1 MVLKIPA
8 KEVAIQE
15 VKGICSL
22 CSNFDTSKDWCPYC
36 LLNISR
42 IENDREAAHEK
53 RTALSPDNFH
63 GRRL

>member
-22 CSNFDTSKDWCPYC
+22 CSNFDTSKDW
-36 LLNISR
+36 
-42 IENDREAAHEK
+42 
-53 RTALSPDNFH
+53 
-63 GRRL
+63 